1 MLLFVAVILLLRI
14 RSCFFRVRIIE
25 VSSGLFGA
33 CLLGDELV
41 AEDDDDDVLTL
52 SEEGSLEDDDVSS
65 EDEDDDVDERT
76 LEVVSREL
84 IEEESPS
91 SSLTV

>member
-1 MLLFVAVILLLRI
+1 MFCSVPVFSVDDVLLI
-14 RSCFFRVRIIE
+14 
-25 VSSGLFGA
+25 
-33 CLLGDELV
+33 GDELF

-52 SEEGSLEDDDVSS
+52 SEEDSLEDDDVSS
-65 EDEDDDVDERT
+65 EDEDDDDDVDERT

>member
-1 MLLFVAVILLLRI
+1 MSGFLFCSVFVFPVDDVLLV
-14 RSCFFRVRIIE
+14 
-25 VSSGLFGA
+25 
-33 CLLGDELV
+33 GDELF
-41 AEDDDDDVLTL
+41 AEDDDDVLTL
-52 SEEGSLEDDDVSS
+52 SEEDSLEDAGVSS
-65 EDEDDDVDERT
+65 EAEDDDVDERT

>member
-1 MLLFVAVILLLRI
+1 MSAFPFDPLLVVPVDDVLL
-14 RSCFFRVRIIE
+14 V
-25 VSSGLFGA
+25 
-33 CLLGDELV
+33 GDELF
-41 AEDDDDDVLTL
+41 AEYDDVLVL
-52 SEEGSLEDDDVSS
+52 SEEDSLEDDDVFS

>member
-1 MLLFVAVILLLRI
+1 MFCSVLVFPVDDVLLI
-14 RSCFFRVRIIE
+14 
-25 VSSGLFGA
+25 
-33 CLLGDELV
+33 GDELF

-52 SEEGSLEDDDVSS
+52 SEEDSLEDDDVSS
-65 EDEDDDVDERT
+65 EDEDEDDDVDERT

>member
-1 MLLFVAVILLLRI
+1 MFCSVPVFSVDDVLLI
-14 RSCFFRVRIIE
+14 
-25 VSSGLFGA
+25 
-33 CLLGDELV
+33 GDELF

-52 SEEGSLEDDDVSS
+52 SEEDSLEDDDVSS
-65 EDEDDDVDERT
+65 EDEDDDDDVDVDVDVDERT

>member
-1 MLLFVAVILLLRI
+1 MSGFLFCSVFVFPVDDVLLV
-14 RSCFFRVRIIE
+14 
-25 VSSGLFGA
+25 
-33 CLLGDELV
+33 GDELV

-52 SEEGSLEDDDVSS
+52 SEEDSLEDAGVSS
-65 EDEDDDVDERT
+65 EAEDDDVDERT

>member
-1 MLLFVAVILLLRI
+1 MFCSVPVFSVDDVLLI
-14 RSCFFRVRIIE
+14 
-25 VSSGLFGA
+25 
-33 CLLGDELV
+33 GDELFD
-41 AEDDDDDVLTL
+41 EDDDDDVLTL
-52 SEEGSLEDDDVSS
+52 SEEDSLEDDDVSS
-65 EDEDDDVDERT
+65 EDEDDDVDVDVDERT

>member
-1 MLLFVAVILLLRI
+1 MFCSVPVFSVDDVLLI
-14 RSCFFRVRIIE
+14 
-25 VSSGLFGA
+25 
-33 CLLGDELV
+33 GDELF

-52 SEEGSLEDDDVSS
+52 SEEDSLEDDDVSS
-65 EDEDDDVDERT
+65 EDEDEDDDVDERT

>member
-1 MLLFVAVILLLRI
+1 MLELSRFPPVCSVPVFSVDDVLL
-14 RSCFFRVRIIE
+14 V
-25 VSSGLFGA
+25 GN
-33 CLLGDELV
+33 ELV

>member
-1 MLLFVAVILLLRI
+1 MPVFSVDDVLLV
-14 RSCFFRVRIIE
+14 
-25 VSSGLFGA
+25 
-33 CLLGDELV
+33 GDELF
-41 AEDDDDDVLTL
+41 AKDDDDVLTL

-76 LEVVSREL
+76 LDVVSREL

>member
-1 MLLFVAVILLLRI
+1 MFCSVLVFPVDDVLLI
-14 RSCFFRVRIIE
+14 
-25 VSSGLFGA
+25 
-33 CLLGDELV
+33 GDELF
-41 AEDDDDDVLTL
+41 AEDDDVLML
-52 SEEGSLEDDDVSS
+52 SEEDSLEDDDVSS

>member
-1 MLLFVAVILLLRI
+1 MFCSVPVFSVDDVLLI
-14 RSCFFRVRIIE
+14 
-25 VSSGLFGA
+25 
-33 CLLGDELV
+33 GDELF

-52 SEEGSLEDDDVSS
+52 SEEDALEDDDVSS
-65 EDEDDDVDERT
+65 EDEDEDDDVDERT